1 MPGRPAVGQPSPPP
15 LLPLLLLQLL
25 LLSLCPPLGKSAQ
38 PVAAAAPAAE
48 QGACTDD
55 DDALRGA
62 FVSCMEVCCRN
73 ECVFVCS
80 SGESTAVPYSQ

>member
-55 DDALRGA
+55 
-62 FVSCMEVCCRN
+62 
-73 ECVFVCS
+73 
-80 SGESTAVPYSQ
+80 